1 MGVTTGHSERESC
14 EQEKHINNTT
24 KHRGNCIR
32 MLTVAG
38 NKAPMMVMTKG
49 INEANTEKPEWSEEE
64 VQVREEVMTDVGD
77 SGGFTEAG
85 LKKQIMVDRS
95 APVVGGKVSTAQGW
109 VDVSKVTFAPPNPT
123 CKQARRAGDSVK
135 QEKGVAA
142 SKAPPGLAALFAGGP
157 PGRGRGLPM
166 GPKKS

>member
-1 MGVTTGHSERESC
+1 MIDFDFINGHPVLDDTFSPEVF
-14 EQEKHINNTT
+14 EQ
-24 KHRGNCIR
+24 
-32 MLTVAG
+32 
-38 NKAPMMVMTKG
+38 
-49 INEANTEKPEWSEEE
+49 ANIEKPEWSEEE
-64 VQVREEVMTDVGD
+64 VQVREEVINDVGD

-95 APVVGGKVSTAQGW
+95 APVVGGESGMCVRITQILLTSSRTLSNASMFAGKVSTAQGW

-142 SKAPPGLAALFAGGP
+142 SKAPPGLAGKYSVLIG
-157 PGRGRGLPM
+157 
-166 GPKKS
+166 